1 MQQPPTPN
9 TDNINLLKATYRG
22 DLEQVKALIK
32 KEVDVNFIDKYDFNA
47 YPALKIA
54 ARMGNLDVVMTL
66 LEAGADVNQFKPSN
80 NRNIL
85 MSAAQGCHFDIAKT
99 LIDNGADVKAVDIYG
114 NTALHLTIDPDSDFK
129 THPDYDY
136 SETMPKDSYIKTA
149 ETLINAGANIGAAN
163 KDGNT
168 PLHFTAEKGNPGV
181 AKLLLEKGALL
192 DSVNN
197 DGKTPL
203 QVIAEKEIPNAEHLI
218 TAKILLEKGADLEKI
233 GKQSKLYPLLKIIGN
248 LNDDE
253 IKVVANNLEDF
264 KTIYDTT
271 LPFRNFKNS
280 KPQSGEDTIG
290 ILGND
295 LMSMSLEHLLSKEL
309 KERLGKNLTSKLVKN
324 LLETLSPETS
334 PSAQSSQI
342 AGSQQVSSRSPSTE
356 FRVTTV
362 TKVTK
367 QGQERN

>member
-1 MQQPPTPN
+1 MQQLPTPN
-9 TDNINLLKATYRG
+9 TDNINLFKATYRG
-22 DLEQVKALIK
+22 DLDQVKALIK
-32 KEVDVNFIDKYDFNA
+32 KEVDVNFIDKYEFSG

-54 ARMGNLDVVMTL
+54 ARMGNPDIVMTL
-66 LEAGADVNQFKPSN
+66 LEAGADVNQFKESN

-99 LIDNGADVKAVDIYG
+99 LIDNGADVKAVDVFG
-114 NTALHLTIDPDSDFK
+114 NTALHLTIDPDSYFK
-129 THPDYDY
+129 THPDF
-136 SETMPKDSYIKTA
+136 SPAPSIPIDSYIKTA
-149 ETLINAGANIGAAN
+149 ETLIKAGANIGAAN
-163 KDGNT
+163 KDGKT
-168 PLHFTAEKGNPGV
+168 PLHFAAEEGNPGV
-181 AKLLLEKGALL
+181 TKLLLEKGALL
-192 DSVNN
+192 DLVNN
-197 DGKTPL
+197 DGKTAL
-203 QVIAEKEIPNAEHLI
+203 QIIAEKEIPNAEHLI
-218 TAKILLEKGADLEKI
+218 TAKLLLEKGADLEKI

-253 IKVVANNLEDF
+253 IKVLVNNLEDF

-295 LMSMSLEHLLSKEL
+295 LMSMPLEHLLSKEL
-309 KERLGKNLTSKLVKN
+309 KLRLGEDLTSKLVKN

-342 AGSQQVSSRSPSTE
+342 ADSQQVSSGSPSTE

-367 QGQERN
+367 EERERD